1 MDRERELRREVEQD
15 LRRADEEI
23 ARLSSEGQ
31 AVEAEAEAAVT
42 RLAEGNRVL

>member
-31 AVEAEAEAAVT
+31 AAEARPSTEHA
-42 RLAEGNRVL
+42 RKMH